1 MKLLKVWHIFS
12 ESERNWLKWM
22 VFMLLVSS
30 MLELI
35 GLALVIPYVNIMI
48 SEQYLASFSQSWP
61 LFNSVLP
68 FSGDYRIDATVFFG
82 CFYLFKNSLLGFI
95 TFHTHSIQ
103 KRLQAN
109 LENKMFQ
116 VTLEQQYKNFIT
128 KNSSDEIRKITYD
141 TVNFGEAILSHSAII
156 LTELVLFF
164 GVITILAFHQIEALV
179 VVLFISSLLAIIFVF
194 LKQRLVAWGRLL
206 QTKEATVIKIIQ
218 EGIGGF
224 KDAQVLGVKGF
235 FQTAFYNNVISKS
248 RIKRNRDV
256 AVLIPRFVI
265 ETLIM
270 LTLAMIM
277 FWLGRSGGLEENLSS
292 IAFLAVVVVRML
304 PMSNRVMNSIGVIRT
319 QIPSIEIVS
328 NSLRANNLKD
338 DSDDRIKPIIRDS
351 FLSINIKNLTFSYAC
366 NQVLLRNISLD
377 INHGEIIGI
386 IGRSGAGKSTLVD
399 IILGLLRPQSGK
411 VLINKLTDINSD
423 LQTWQKKIGYVQQN
437 VFLLDDT
444 IVNNIAFGIPE
455 HEIKM
460 EQVKRVSELSKLI
473 NWIETLPEG
482 FGTKVGERGLSI
494 SGGQRQRI
502 GIARA
507 MYHDPE
513 LLILDEATSSLD
525 NRTELKFM
533 DDVYSMKNERTIII
547 IAHKLSTIKK
557 CDKVV
562 LLDNG
567 IIAGLDTYEN
577 LQAKNKIFQ
586 DLSIQSKG

>member
-1 MKLLKVWHIFS
+1 M
-12 ESERNWLKWM
+12 
-22 VFMLLVSS
+22 
-30 MLELI
+30 
-35 GLALVIPYVNIMI
+35 
-48 SEQYLASFSQSWP
+48 
-61 LFNSVLP
+61 
-68 FSGDYRIDATVFFG
+68 
-82 CFYLFKNSLLGFI
+82 
-95 TFHTHSIQ
+95 
-103 KRLQAN
+103 
-109 LENKMFQ
+109 
-116 VTLEQQYKNFIT
+116 
-128 KNSSDEIRKITYD
+128 
-141 TVNFGEAILSHSAII
+141 
-156 LTELVLFF
+156 
-164 GVITILAFHQIEALV
+164 
-179 VVLFISSLLAIIFVF
+179 
-194 LKQRLVAWGRLL
+194 
-206 QTKEATVIKIIQ
+206 
-218 EGIGGF
+218 
-224 KDAQVLGVKGF
+224 
-235 FQTAFYNNVISKS
+235 
-248 RIKRNRDV
+248 
-256 AVLIPRFVI
+256 
-265 ETLIM
+265 
-270 LTLAMIM
+270 
-277 FWLGRSGGLEENLSS
+277 
-292 IAFLAVVVVRML
+292 
-304 PMSNRVMNSIGVIRT
+304 
-319 QIPSIEIVS
+319 
-328 NSLRANNLKD
+328 
-338 DSDDRIKPIIRDS
+338 
-351 FLSINIKNLTFSYAC
+351 
-366 NQVLLRNISLD
+366 
-377 INHGEIIGI
+377 
-386 IGRSGAGKSTLVD
+386 
-399 IILGLLRPQSGK
+399 
-411 VLINKLTDINSD
+411 TDINSD